1 MAVPIQ
7 NLRSGTA
14 TKRPVASGLAF
25 GQVAV
30 NYNEADPAV
39 YLRGD
44 ANALIKVSPVFVG
57 STAPN
62 ATPASGGS
70 AGNSKGEQWLD
81 TASSPPTPKVWNG
94 SAFVSSYTFTSGT
107 TLIQPL
113 VTSGTINNGTISG
126 STIISP
132 TFSGTTFEGTAGT
145 TFFTSEW
152 ILGANA
158 NSDYTFSGAGFIGAE
173 NDPTLYL
180 VRGQRYKFTNT
191 MGLHPFRIQST
202 PNGSTGTAYNDG
214 VTNNDVSNGS
224 LTWNV
229 QFDTPGVLYYQ
240 CTSHGGMGGKIYI
253 IDAASIDIATLN
265 IDGGTDIGAALV
277 DADLFIVDDG
287 GAGTNRKAAASRI
300 SDYAFNKVS
309 GDVTIASN
317 GVATIAELAV
327 SKLANGSARQ
337 LLQTASNG
345 TDVEFTSNVSV
356 PGTLALTGVGTFTAA
371 TRGTVSASGTVSG
384 TVTLDFA
391 AANNFSMTLSAGA
404 VTLANPSNLAAG
416 QSGAITIT
424 QDAGTA
430 RTLPYGGFFK
440 FEGGTPT
447 LTTTVGALSTL
458 FYYVDSTTRITAKLI
473 TNPTGA

>member
-126 STIISP
+126 STIINA
-132 TFSGTTFEGTAGT
+132 TISGTFTLPSGVITSNAIANDSIVNDDINSAAAIVDTKLATISTANKVG
-145 TFFTSEW
+145 
-152 ILGANA
+152 I
-158 NSDYTFSGAGFIGAE
+158 
-173 NDPTLYL
+173 
-180 VRGQRYKFTNT
+180 
-191 MGLHPFRIQST
+191 
-202 PNGSTGTAYNDG
+202 
-214 VTNNDVSNGS
+214 
-224 LTWNV
+224 
-229 QFDTPGVLYYQ
+229 
-240 CTSHGGMGGKIYI
+240 
-253 IDAASIDIATLN
+253 AALD

-277 DADLFIVDDG
+277 DADLFVVDDG

-416 QSGAITIT
+416 QSGAITVT

-430 RTLPYGGFFK
+430 RTLSYGGFFK

>member
-30 NYNEADPAV
+30 NFNEADPAV

-57 STAPN
+57 TGAPN

-81 TASSPPTPKVWNG
+81 TASSPPAPKIFDG
-94 SAFVSSYTFTSGT
+94 SAFVNSYTFASGT
-107 TLIQPL
+107 TLIQPV
-113 VTSGTINNGTISG
+113 VTSGTISGT
-126 STIISP
+126 TIIGP

-145 TFFTSEW
+145 SFFTSAW
-152 ILGANA
+152 TLGANG
-158 NSDYTFSGAGFIGAE
+158 SDDYTFTGPGFIGAE

-180 VRGQRYKFTNT
+180 VRGQRYKFTNA
-191 MGLHPFRIQST
+191 MGAHPFRIQST

-240 CTSHGGMGGKIYI
+240 CTSHAGMGGKIYI
-253 IDAASIDIATLN
+253 IDAANIDITTLDIN
-265 IDGGTDIGAALV
+265 GGTDIGAALV
-277 DADLFIVDDG
+277 DADLFVVDDG

-300 SDYAFNKVS
+300 TDYTFNKVS

-317 GVATIAELAV
+317 GVATVSNAATATTATTATSATSADALNTGNIYQVSGIGINTAAGSGTAIDVAGRYAQTVVAVGALDIDCSAGNYFTKTIAGD
-327 SKLANGSARQ
+327 S
-337 LLQTASNG
+337 T
-345 TDVEFTSNVSV
+345 FTFSNVPASRAFSFI
-356 PGTLALTGVGTFTAA
+356 LELTHT
-371 TRGTVSASGTVSG
+371 S
-384 TVTLDFA
+384 
-391 AANNFSMTLSAGA
+391 GA
-404 VTLANPSNLAAG
+404 VTWPASVKFPG
-416 QSGAITIT
+416 
-424 QDAGTA
+424 DTA
-430 RTLPYGGFFK
+430 
-440 FEGGTPT
+440 PT
-447 LTTTVGALSTL
+447 LTTGKTHLFIFVTDDGGTRFRGASLVD
-458 FYYVDSTTRITAKLI
+458 YV
-473 TNPTGA
+473 N

>member
-107 TLIQPL
+107 T
-113 VTSGTINNGTISG
+113 INNGTISG
-126 STIISP
+126 STIINA
-132 TFSGTTFEGTAGT
+132 TISGTFTLPSGVITSNAIANDSIVNDDINSAAAIVDTKLATISTANKVG
-145 TFFTSEW
+145 
-152 ILGANA
+152 I
-158 NSDYTFSGAGFIGAE
+158 
-173 NDPTLYL
+173 
-180 VRGQRYKFTNT
+180 
-191 MGLHPFRIQST
+191 
-202 PNGSTGTAYNDG
+202 
-214 VTNNDVSNGS
+214 
-224 LTWNV
+224 
-229 QFDTPGVLYYQ
+229 
-240 CTSHGGMGGKIYI
+240 
-253 IDAASIDIATLN
+253 AALD

-277 DADLFIVDDG
+277 DADLFVVDDG

-416 QSGAITIT
+416 QSGAITVT

-430 RTLPYGGFFK
+430 RTLSYGGFFK

>member
-126 STIISP
+126 STIINA
-132 TFSGTTFEGTAGT
+132 TISGTFTLPSGVITSNAIANDSIVNEDINSAAAIVDTKLATISTANKVG
-145 TFFTSEW
+145 
-152 ILGANA
+152 I
-158 NSDYTFSGAGFIGAE
+158 
-173 NDPTLYL
+173 
-180 VRGQRYKFTNT
+180 
-191 MGLHPFRIQST
+191 
-202 PNGSTGTAYNDG
+202 
-214 VTNNDVSNGS
+214 
-224 LTWNV
+224 
-229 QFDTPGVLYYQ
+229 
-240 CTSHGGMGGKIYI
+240 
-253 IDAASIDIATLN
+253 AALD

-277 DADLFIVDDG
+277 DADLFVVDDG
-287 GAGTNRKAAASRI
+287 GAGTNRKAAATRI
-300 SDYAFNKVS
+300 TDYAFNKVS
-309 GDVTIASN
+309 GDITIASN
-317 GVATIAELAV
+317 GTAAIGSAVIVNADINASAAIVDTKLATISTAGKV
-327 SKLANGSARQ
+327 SNSATTATNLNTASAIVARDASGNFTAGTITAALTGTASGNLVSGGALGTPSSGTLTNCTFPTLNQNTTGSSASTTGNAATATALQTARTINGISFNGSANIE
-337 LLQTASNG
+337 TNPSSVAGVAYSNG
-345 TDVEFTSNVSV
+345 FGGRYVSTSS
-356 PGTLALTGVGTFTAA
+356 PT
-371 TRGTVSASGTVSG
+371 
-384 TVTLDFA
+384 
-391 AANNFSMTLSAGA
+391 
-404 VTLANPSNLAAG
+404 
-416 QSGAITIT
+416 
-424 QDAGTA
+424 
-430 RTLPYGGFFK
+430 
-440 FEGGTPT
+440 GGTNGD
-447 LTTTVGALSTL
+447 LWYKV
-458 FYYVDSTTRITAKLI
+458 
-473 TNPTGA
+473 

>member
-57 STAPN
+57 STTPN

-126 STIISP
+126 STIINA
-132 TFSGTTFEGTAGT
+132 TISGTFTLPSGVITSNAIANDSIVNDDINSAAAIVDTKLATISTANKVG
-145 TFFTSEW
+145 
-152 ILGANA
+152 I
-158 NSDYTFSGAGFIGAE
+158 
-173 NDPTLYL
+173 
-180 VRGQRYKFTNT
+180 
-191 MGLHPFRIQST
+191 
-202 PNGSTGTAYNDG
+202 
-214 VTNNDVSNGS
+214 
-224 LTWNV
+224 
-229 QFDTPGVLYYQ
+229 
-240 CTSHGGMGGKIYI
+240 
-253 IDAASIDIATLN
+253 AALD

-277 DADLFIVDDG
+277 DADLFVVDDG

-416 QSGAITIT
+416 QSGAITVT

-430 RTLPYGGFFK
+430 RTLSYGGFFK

>member
-30 NYNEADPAV
+30 NFNEADPAV

-57 STAPN
+57 SGAPN

-81 TASSPPTPKVWNG
+81 TAFSPPAPKVFDG
-94 SAFVSSYTFTSGT
+94 SAFVNSYTFASGT

-126 STIISP
+126 STIIGP
-132 TFSGTTFEGTAGT
+132 TFSGTTFEGTAGI

-152 ILGANA
+152 TLGASG
-158 NSDYTFSGAGFIGAE
+158 NSDYTFTGPGLIGAE

-191 MGLHPFRIQST
+191 MGMHPFRIQST

-253 IDAASIDIATLN
+253 IDAASIDIATLD

-277 DADLFIVDDG
+277 DADLFVVDDG

-309 GDVTIASN
+309 GGVTIASN
-317 GVATIAELAV
+317 GVATVGNAAT
-327 SKLANGSARQ
+327 ATA
-337 LLQTASNG
+337 LQTARTING
-345 TDVEFTSNVSV
+345 VSFD
-356 PGTLALTGVGTFTAA
+356 GTQ
-371 TRGTVSASGTVSG
+371 
-384 TVTLDFA
+384 
-391 AANNFSMTLSAGA
+391 N
-404 VTLANPSNLAAG
+404 
-416 QSGAITIT
+416 ITIT
-424 QDAGTA
+424 AGVS
-430 RTLPYGGFFK
+430 LGVV
-440 FEGGTPT
+440 
-447 LTTTVGALSTL
+447 LAL
-458 FYYVDSTTRITAKLI
+458 A
-473 TNPTGA
+473 

>member
-81 TASSPPTPKVWNG
+81 TASSPPTPKIWNG
-94 SAFVSSYTFTSGT
+94 SVFVSSYTFTSGT

-126 STIISP
+126 STIINA
-132 TFSGTTFEGTAGT
+132 TISGT
-145 TFFTSEW
+145 FTLPSGV
-152 ILGANA
+152 ITSNAIANDSIVNDDINSAAAIVDTKLATISSA
-158 NSDYTFSGAGFIGAE
+158 NKVGI
-173 NDPTLYL
+173 
-180 VRGQRYKFTNT
+180 
-191 MGLHPFRIQST
+191 
-202 PNGSTGTAYNDG
+202 
-214 VTNNDVSNGS
+214 
-224 LTWNV
+224 
-229 QFDTPGVLYYQ
+229 
-240 CTSHGGMGGKIYI
+240 
-253 IDAASIDIATLN
+253 AALD
-265 IDGGTDIGAALV
+265 IDGGADIGAALV

-300 SDYAFNKVS
+300 TDYAFNKVS

-317 GVATIAELAV
+317 GTAAISSGVIVDADINASAGIVDTKLATISTAGKV
-327 SKLANGSARQ
+327 SNSSTTATNAN
-337 LLQTASNG
+337 TASAIVARDASGNFSAGTITASGLTLSNG
-345 TDVEFTSNVSV
+345 NISTIKVASFNSQ
-356 PGTLALTGVGTFTAA
+356 LALGSTSGSITIDWGTAQNQKQPEPTGTITYTFTAPPGPCHLQLLIDSDGTSTA
-371 TRGTVSASGTVSG
+371 QTINWPGTVIYLGST
-384 TVTLDFA
+384 FA
-391 AANNFSMTLSAGA
+391 GANNKRA
-404 VTLANPSNLAAG
+404 VINFWYDGTNYF
-416 QSGAITIT
+416 AI
-424 QDAGTA
+424 GTNQ
-430 RTLPYGGFFK
+430 
-440 FEGGTPT
+440 
-447 LTTTVGALSTL
+447 V
-458 FYYVDSTTRITAKLI
+458 
-473 TNPTGA
+473 

>member
-113 VTSGTINNGTISG
+113 VTSGTISG
-126 STIISP
+126 STIINA
-132 TFSGTTFEGTAGT
+132 TISGT
-145 TFFTSEW
+145 FTLPSGV
-152 ILGANA
+152 ITSDAIANDSIVNA
-158 NSDYTFSGAGFIGAE
+158 DINSAAAIVDTKLATI
-173 NDPTLYL
+173 
-180 VRGQRYKFTNT
+180 
-191 MGLHPFRIQST
+191 ST
-202 PNGSTGTAYNDG
+202 
-214 VTNNDVSNGS
+214 SNKVG
-224 LTWNV
+224 
-229 QFDTPGVLYYQ
+229 
-240 CTSHGGMGGKIYI
+240 IAA
-253 IDAASIDIATLN
+253 ID
-265 IDGGTDIGAALV
+265 IDGGTDIGAALA

-300 SDYAFNKVS
+300 TDYAFNKIS

-317 GVATIAELAV
+317 GAATIAELAV
-327 SKLANGSARQ
+327 NKLANGTARQ
-337 LLQTASNG
+337 LLQTAANG

-356 PGTLALTGVGTFTAA
+356 PGTLALTGVGTFAAA

-404 VTLANPSNLAAG
+404 VTLANPTNLTAG

-424 QDAGTA
+424 QDASTA
-430 RTLPYGGFFK
+430 RTLSYGGYFK
-440 FEGGTPT
+440 FESGTPT
-447 LTTTVGALSTL
+447 ITTTLGALSTL

>member
-81 TASSPPTPKVWNG
+81 TASSPHTPKVWNG

-113 VTSGTINNGTISG
+113 VTSGTISG
-126 STIISP
+126 STIINA
-132 TFSGTTFEGTAGT
+132 TISGT
-145 TFFTSEW
+145 FTLPSGV
-152 ILGANA
+152 ITSDAIANDSIVNA
-158 NSDYTFSGAGFIGAE
+158 DINSAAAIVDTKLATI
-173 NDPTLYL
+173 
-180 VRGQRYKFTNT
+180 
-191 MGLHPFRIQST
+191 ST
-202 PNGSTGTAYNDG
+202 
-214 VTNNDVSNGS
+214 SNKVG
-224 LTWNV
+224 
-229 QFDTPGVLYYQ
+229 
-240 CTSHGGMGGKIYI
+240 IAA
-253 IDAASIDIATLN
+253 ID
-265 IDGGTDIGAALV
+265 IDGGTDIGAALA

-300 SDYAFNKVS
+300 TDYAFNKIS

-317 GVATIAELAV
+317 GAATIAELAV
-327 SKLANGSARQ
+327 NKLANGTARQ
-337 LLQTASNG
+337 LLQTAANG

-356 PGTLALTGVGTFTAA
+356 PGTLALTGVGTFAAA

-404 VTLANPSNLAAG
+404 VTLANPTNLTAG

-424 QDAGTA
+424 QDASTS
-430 RTLPYGGFFK
+430 RTLSYGGYFK
-440 FEGGTPT
+440 FESGTPT
-447 LTTTVGALSTL
+447 ITTTLGALSTL